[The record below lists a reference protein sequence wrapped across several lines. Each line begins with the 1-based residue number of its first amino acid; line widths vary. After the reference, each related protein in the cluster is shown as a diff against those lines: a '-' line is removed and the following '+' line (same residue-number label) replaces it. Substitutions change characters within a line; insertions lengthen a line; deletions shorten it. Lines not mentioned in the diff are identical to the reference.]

1 MSIDHKVIIRTSES
15 ELGGIEVSVD
25 VIADKKCNIIKTAMK
40 LFAHKGYRNTTMQ
53 EIAET
58 CQIAKG
64 SLYSH
69 FKSKEDLLYSI
80 FQTFSQS
87 HMNMLCKSDREPYN
101 SEKERFIHQLELHM
115 NYSVEYREIIIFQFK
130 ESSDV
135 INDDLVAYLKGFRAE
150 FLSWIEKRLIQI
162 YGPDF
167 EPYAFDT
174 TFTLCGMIHIFTNYL
189 LFEKSTLDISHIS
202 RYLIRHLDYMAEK
215 LMQEQPEPLGIK
227 LLLEEF
233 KVTCPVEEAVHPLHI
248 TKRMA
253 DTIADSQADEDLKV
267 EAKQSLALIEK
278 ELTEIQP
285 RRFLIKGMLHNLRSI
300 PQLDIHIC
308 QLSSKLKL

>member
-1 MSIDHKVIIRTSES
+1 MA
-15 ELGGIEVSVD
+15 VD
-25 VIADKKCNIIKTAMK
+25 AMADKKCTIIKTAMK
-40 LFAHKGYRNTTMQ
+40 IFAHKGYRNTTMQ

-80 FQTFSQS
+80 FQSFCQS
-87 HMNMLCKSDREPYN
+87 HMNVLLQSDQKCFP

-130 ESSDV
+130 ESADV
-135 INDDLVAYLKGFRAE
+135 INDDLVAFLKGFRAD

-162 YGPDF
+162 YGRDF

-189 LFEKSTLDISHIS
+189 LFEKNNLDISQIS
-202 RYLIRHLDYMAEK
+202 HYLIRHLDYMAEK
-215 LMQEQPEPLGIK
+215 LLQEQPQSLGIK
-227 LLLEEF
+227 LLLEECN
-233 KVTCPVEEAVHPLHI
+233 VTLATEEALHPLQI

-253 DTIADSQADEDLKV
+253 DTIADCQVDEELKV

-285 RRFLIKGMLHNLRSI
+285 RRFIIKGMLHNLRSI
-300 PQLDIHIC
+300 PQLDVHIC
-308 QLSSKLKL
+308 QLSAKLKL